1 MQLII
6 AVIPDYRAIAARVF
20 NPEFMKIP
28 DSASQEIVATLLR
41 NGIEAIYFTDD
52 VLAETRNYEF
62 TFVYPNDHPGWGCV
76 MPLANCLAARMQRF
90 STLLNRSFT
99 PEMFTE
105 ELQNGWCRERYRF
118 PEGVDIGPR
127 TPGEIYTF
135 PTILLNNKIIKSD
148 PQAKILLIGN
158 SFIQTPQ
165 KDSSLASA
173 LARISGYS
181 VHEFRMDGNGP
192 AAIIPMRLLLEHERY
207 LKGKVVCLFP
217 FSSSMFESFQFVDIA
232 EYDRNMTLL
241 SGMRLVRT
249 FLPPTPD
256 YVDLDKLQ
264 IPEGKK
270 NIWKI
275 FRQKFNGETEVVVS
289 EENTKKE
296 VFQVNVNQKIV
307 TGTMLKITY
316 IVSPQQRG
324 QLYINDVL
332 VPLMPTQYI
341 LEWKTA
347 VAPLAADARSISIKL
362 SGAQK
367 DTLIAWKKIELY
379 AP

>member
-1 MQLII
+1 
-6 AVIPDYRAIAARVF
+6 
-20 NPEFMKIP
+20 
-28 DSASQEIVATLLR
+28 
-41 NGIEAIYFTDD
+41 
-52 VLAETRNYEF
+52 
-62 TFVYPNDHPGWGCV
+62 
-76 MPLANCLAARMQRF
+76 
-90 STLLNRSFT
+90 
-99 PEMFTE
+99 
-105 ELQNGWCRERYRF
+105 
-118 PEGVDIGPR
+118 
-127 TPGEIYTF
+127 
-135 PTILLNNKIIKSD
+135 
-148 PQAKILLIGN
+148 
-158 SFIQTPQ
+158 
-165 KDSSLASA
+165 
-173 LARISGYS
+173 
-181 VHEFRMDGNGP
+181 
-192 AAIIPMRLLLEHERY
+192 
-207 LKGKVVCLFP
+207 
-217 FSSSMFESFQFVDIA
+217 MFESFQFVDIA